1 MAHPIGPN
9 GILEGSDNRFLANH
23 LVKNLRTKLPGN
35 DLIFHMLR
43 PSWSG
48 PGVTVAHQMTRCRC
62 FLPDLAGFTGSN
74 CTAPLSLIR
83 REWDS
88 NPRWSFPHTRFPSVL
103 LQPLGHLSRLQSL
116 PTLSQTSFIL
126 FERSEQGEG
135 TDPFLLPE
143 AAGSDRG
150 YRQSAGSP
158 EISSNG

>member
-1 MAHPIGPN
+1 MANPVGLDRVP
-9 GILEGSDNRFLANH
+9 EGSDNGLLADH
-23 LVKNLRTKLPGN
+23 FIEYLRPKLPGN
-35 DLIFHMLR
+35 DLIFHKLW

-103 LQPLGHLSRLQSL
+103 LQPLGHLSRL
-116 PTLSQTSFIL
+116 
-126 FERSEQGEG
+126 
-135 TDPFLLPE
+135 
-143 AAGSDRG
+143 
-150 YRQSAGSP
+150 
-158 EISSNG
+158 